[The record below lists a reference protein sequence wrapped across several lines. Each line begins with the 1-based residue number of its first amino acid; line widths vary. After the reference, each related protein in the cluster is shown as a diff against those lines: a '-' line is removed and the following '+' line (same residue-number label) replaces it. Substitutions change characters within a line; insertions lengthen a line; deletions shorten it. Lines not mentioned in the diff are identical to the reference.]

1 MENKLKQI
9 KTVLKSKLASERGE
23 VMGDSF
29 VMVIGIVLVAVMMF
43 IFPLM
48 SISER
53 TDDIAQLSVQQLT
66 SDFVNEVRTT
76 GKMTDED
83 YTKFEQALASTGN
96 SYDVEIELQVLDENV
111 GVKTAQAELTKIG
124 ENQYYTKYTTQVLS
138 ELGIGENNIQTGNE
152 IKLNEGDIITV
163 NVKNTNTP
171 ISQILRN
178 FMYRVTKNTA
188 YQISASQTGIVTV
201 SGK

>member
-96 SYDVEIELQVLDENV
+96 SYDVELEFQILDENV
-111 GVKTAQAELTKIG
+111 GVKTAQADLTKIG
-124 ENQYYTKYTTQVLS
+124 ENQYYTKYTTQILE
-138 ELGIGENNIQTGNE
+138 ELGIGTNTGKHE
-152 IKLNEGDIITV
+152 IYFNEGDIITV
-163 NVKNTNTP
+163 NVKNTNTT

-178 FMYRVTKNTA
+178 FIYRVTGNTA